1 MGPGS
6 AAHHFVLR
14 GVRGT
19 GRSLSRGN
27 CSVYV
32 SFTRLWR
39 YHYDMTSP
47 PIRQPVRIIGID
59 PGLRRTGW
67 GVIETE
73 GNRLVF
79 IGCGSVEPPDD
90 LPLASRLQYRK
101 NLAGASEIVRQVF
114 YVHAAYI
121 VLVVLGF
128 AALSLLF
135 PDELVSGRPLGR
147 FLSTFLAVFWLLRVP
162 IQLFYYPAEIRRQN
176 RLADVIFTVA
186 FAFLALVFGLAATR

>member
-1 MGPGS
+1 M
-6 AAHHFVLR
+6 L
-14 GVRGT
+14 
-19 GRSLSRGN
+19 SLSAWIQVAGA
-27 CSVYV
+27 VQ
-32 SFTRLWR
+32 LA
-39 YHYDMTSP
+39 
-47 PIRQPVRIIGID
+47 IG
-59 PGLRRTGW
+59 LA
-67 GVIETE
+67 
-73 GNRLVF
+73 N
-79 IGCGSVEPPDD
+79 

-135 PDELVSGRPLGR
+135 PTELGSGRPLGR
-147 FLSTFLAVFWLLRVP
+147 FLSSFLAIFWLLRVP
-162 IQLFYYPAEIRRQN
+162 IQLFYYPVEIRRQN